1 MEACL
6 FSFLSSQLAVL
17 GGTPSGKVIQVAV
30 WWGGWLASQISPNL
44 AVYPPVQDM
53 KKTEDDHLT
62 KMTEL
67 VVDRR
72 VRPTALLPFWHLA
85 GFALGAGSAL
95 LGKEAA
101 MACTVAVEEVI
112 SEHYND
118 QIRTLLEKGYPEDEL
133 KEVGA
138 WWGECGFQTSLYHR
152 CVRC

>member
-1 MEACL
+1 VVFAP
-6 FSFLSSQLAVL
+6 F
-17 GGTPSGKVIQVAV
+17 
-30 WWGGWLASQISPNL
+30 
-44 AVYPPVQDM
+44 QDM
-53 KKTEDDHLT
+53 KKTEDDHLA
-62 KMTEL
+62 KMNEL

-72 VRPTALLPFWHLA
+72 VRPTALLPIWHLA

-133 KEVGA
+133 KEVCFWA
-138 WWGECGFQTSLYHR
+138 VSGFE
-152 CVRC
+152 